1 MEPLKLG
8 VIGCGVIGNSHLK
21 IATASPSVEVVAVA
35 DLIDERVRA
44 AAEEFE
50 VPASY
55 PNDVEL
61 LADERVEAVV
71 LAMPTG
77 DRTPVALGALQ
88 KGKHVLIEKP
98 AASRVDEI
106 EKMIA
111 MRGELVVAC
120 CSARVSLRA
129 DAEAAAE
136 CVASGRLGKIR
147 TVRVRAVL
155 GAGPKPRKDPPP
167 WRQSMQQN
175 GGGILVN
182 WGCYDLDYVMY
193 ITGWRLR
200 PRVVVARWWPVGEKQ
215 GAYVAPGSDADSHYT
230 ALILCEDDVA
240 LSIERAEFAAAT
252 TDQVWEII
260 GAEGSL
266 HMPMGMRGGKPNEVI
281 LDRFVPGEGVASETV
296 WEKGEGGGGGG
307 GLLEDFVLAVRE
319 GREPRTT
326 LERALV
332 MQRITNGIYDSAESG
347 RAVEIE

>member
-8 VIGCGVIGNSHLK
+8 VIGCGVIGNTHLK
-21 IATASPSVEVVAVA
+21 IATASASVEVVAVA
-35 DLIDERVRA
+35 DLIEERVRA
-44 AAEEFE
+44 AAEEFG
-50 VPASY
+50 VPAAY
-55 PNDVEL
+55 ANDEEL

-77 DRTPVALGALQ
+77 DRTPVAFKSLQ
-88 KGKHVLIEKP
+88 KGKHVLLEKP
-98 AASRVDEI
+98 AASRVEEI

-120 CSARVSLRA
+120 CSARVSLRP

-136 CVASGRLGKIR
+136 CVASGGLGKLR
-147 TVRVRAVL
+147 LVRVRAVL
-155 GAGPKPRKDPPP
+155 GAGPEPRKNPPP
-167 WRQSMQQN
+167 WRQSMKQN

-193 ITGWRLR
+193 VTGWRLR
-200 PRVVVARWWPVGEKQ
+200 PRLVVARWWLVGEKQ
-215 GAYVAPGSDADSHYT
+215 AAYVAPGSDSDSHYT
-230 ALILCEDDVA
+230 ALVLCEDDVA
-240 LSIERAEFAAAT
+240 LSIERAEFAAVT
-252 TDQVWEII
+252 TEQAWEVI
-260 GAEGSL
+260 GADGSL
-266 HMPMGMRGGKPNEVI
+266 HMPMGLRGGKPNAVI

-296 WEKGEGGGGGG
+296 WEKGEGERGGG

-332 MQRITNGIYDSAESG
+332 MQRITDGIYDSAESG
-347 RAVEIE
+347 RAVEIG